1 MDTSFSMRV
10 VTPLIVQFCRVILSP
25 MVKPYRSQSS
35 IDPFLV
41 FCATCV
47 LGGTFVSRCL

>member
-1 MDTSFSMRV
+1 MDRSFSMRV
-10 VTPLIVQFCRVILSP
+10 VTPLIQFCRVILSR